1 VELGEAVISYYLR
14 LRSPRV
20 IGSIALQVSTLNAA
34 KALAREWLGELEAS
48 RRNHWKVE
56 ITNERGESLWT
67 L

>member
-1 VELGEAVISYYLR
+1 MNAYYLR

-20 IGSIALQVSTLNAA
+20 IGSIALQVSTLGAA
-34 KALAREWLGELEAS
+34 KALAREWLNELEVS
-48 RRNHWKVE
+48 RRNHWKIE